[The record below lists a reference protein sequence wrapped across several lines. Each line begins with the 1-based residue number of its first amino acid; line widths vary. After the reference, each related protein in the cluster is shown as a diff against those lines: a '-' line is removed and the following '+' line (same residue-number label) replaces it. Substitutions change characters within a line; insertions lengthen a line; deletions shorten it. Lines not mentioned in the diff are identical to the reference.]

1 MAERGRRRP
10 RMCLASA
17 SPGGLGQPSV
27 PTTWDCLRWLDG
39 EGRTRAE
46 ARGIRGVKSPPSDPG
61 SAVPRTQI
69 AAVGRRKATRSP
81 LRARPPK
88 LAMSA
93 RAWRAKAGGT
103 TRLRLSALRSLGQ
116 GANSPGPWGI
126 SKGQLGR
133 AIRPASAARKR
144 EPMPERQKRMLER
157 QIRETMMKTSKA
169 LFSLCSR
176 CMVRPVILPGWQ

>member
-81 LRARPPK
+81 LRARP
-88 LAMSA
+88 LEFARSA
-93 RAWRAKAGGT
+93 RAWRVKAGDHEVAPFGAP
-103 TRLRLSALRSLGQ
+103 LPRS

-169 LFSLCSR
+169 LFALCSR